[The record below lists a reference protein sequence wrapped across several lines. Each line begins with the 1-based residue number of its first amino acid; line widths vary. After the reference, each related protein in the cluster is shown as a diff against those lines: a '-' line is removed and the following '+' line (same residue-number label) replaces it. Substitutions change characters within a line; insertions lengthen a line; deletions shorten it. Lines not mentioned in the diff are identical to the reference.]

1 MTLTPEMSTT
11 IQTIVLSVVLPSIA
25 AILALVAKYVMK
37 WLEIKT
43 SKLESEKI
51 KIEEERKQAA
61 TEFGLKRLD
70 HVVTNVVAEA
80 AQVKPSGVL
89 LTPEDNA
96 IRLSNVQ
103 AEIKS
108 QVKPEIMAAVAT
120 VVQDPERYI
129 TTKIE
134 AAVGDLKSKSAD
146 CK

>member
-1 MTLTPEMSTT
+1 MTPEISTT
-11 IQTIVLSVVLPSIA
+11 IQTIVISVVLPAIA
-25 AILALVAKYVMK
+25 VIIGMVANYIKK
-37 WLEIKT
+37 WLEVKT

-61 TEFGLKRLD
+61 IEFGLKRLD

-80 AQVKPSGVL
+80 EQVKPSGIKP
-89 LTPEDNA
+89 TPEDNA

-108 QVKPEIMAAVAT
+108 QVKPEIIAAVAT